1 MYIHL
6 DIHIYIHIYMY
17 VCIYICI
24 HIDVCIYI
32 IIYVYIYIYRCTYVY
47 IYMCIYIFTYIYIC
61 ISAVVCLSCWVS
73 GHVVYSR
80 GSEGFQARPHTVPIY
95 GMSARMYLHTYCVC
109 VSVYIYIYVH
119 VSLPTYIASF
129 LDGVDLTVLSH
140 DITFLSPLTLQSEL
154 TLSRTI
160 VGSSV

>member
-1 MYIHL
+1 MCVY
-6 DIHIYIHIYMY
+6 IYMHTY
-17 VCIYICI
+17 RCMY
-24 HIDVCIYI
+24 IYI
-32 IIYVYIYIYRCTYVY
+32 IIYVYIYIDVHMYIYIYVY
-47 IYMCIYIFTYIYIC
+47 IYIYIHIYIYIC